1 MGLISILLCKVR
13 HTSVLFRW
21 VLELVRS
28 LFYHAAWCF
37 CSHRAQRSLNYSRV
51 TAELHAARPLF
62 PSALRTRSSATLG
75 SCRGTTLPRRGPRCF
90 AGSCFL
96 PVTCSSRC
104 FLQFPAPVL
113 SVPPTVT
120 SKRPCTRQFFTDY
133 LHVADSPLSAL
144 LLLQLPLASARRAC
158 AFYSLRLYLQFYLF
172 ISFDWIAGNL
182 LKSILMLNN
191 SLFMY
196 VCYLTH
202 SLIF

>member
-1 MGLISILLCKVR
+1 MF
-13 HTSVLFRW
+13 LFPPRTAI
-21 VLELVRS
+21 LELQPRYTQPGLCS
-28 LFYHAAWCF
+28 LRHFG
-37 CSHRAQRSLNYSRV
+37 RGLLR
-51 TAELHAARPLF
+51 
-62 PSALRTRSSATLG
+62 PSARAVGRPCLAVAPAASQGAVS
-75 SCRGTTLPRRGPRCF
+75 F
-90 AGSCFL
+90 

-104 FLQFPAPVL
+104 FLQFLAPVL

-120 SKRPCTRQFFTDY
+120 SKRPCTRQLFTDY